1 MVLSNFYKSKK
12 FLIKMPEFII
22 KSCKMIDI
30 YFKILARGVKA
41 VLRVAD
47 IASGLTVNRF
57 SVLAISLEFFIFVD

>member
-1 MVLSNFYKSKK
+1 
-12 FLIKMPEFII
+12 
-22 KSCKMIDI
+22 MIDI

-41 VLRVAD
+41 VLRVTD